1 MLDKRAFAEMR
12 RGGMGIGISK
22 SKLAQSMLEI
32 LNQLPKGTTRL
43 KETCVAHLGLLGQ
56 MAATRDISAA
66 WNDAKKR
73 AAREYPD
80 KFILDNRKALHWND
94 GTVTVLD
101 RDLSTPN
108 LKKLNTL
115 AAREGCTVDELIP
128 KLIRNYKSSGK

>member
-1 MLDKRAFAEMR
+1 
-12 RGGMGIGISK
+12 MGIGISK
-22 SKLAQSMLEI
+22 TKLAQSMLEI
-32 LNQLPKGTTRL
+32 LSQLPKGTTRL

-80 KFILDNRKALHWND
+80 KFILDNRKALIWND

-108 LKKLNTL
+108 LKKLNML
-115 AAREGCTVDELIP
+115 AAREGCTVNELIP
-128 KLIRNYKSSGK
+128 KLIRNYTSE